1 MSKGS
6 IKETSGEKF
15 LIFGERENDV
25 EHINDNIPKETTF
38 PWFRQNKYSNRI
50 FVAYILVE
58 LHSLEIAK
66 ILLIILS

>member
-1 MSKGS
+1 MSEGS
-6 IKETSGEKF
+6 VKETSGEKF

-25 EHINDNIPKETTF
+25 EDINDNIPKETTF

>member
-1 MSKGS
+1 MSEGS
-6 IKETSGEKF
+6 VKETSGDKY
-15 LIFGERENDV
+15 LIFGEWENDV
-25 EHINDNIPKETTF
+25 EDIYDNIPKETTF

-50 FVAYILVE
+50 FVAYILVQ